1 MGVAL
6 SASSS
11 SPFEPSERETDR
23 LSARLLVVVLLV
35 LSAVLKIGLAVENY
49 WNGYRAGDFRGVGI
63 DGWGYVERAV
73 GRVEAL
79 GEANWFWDAANAGV
93 LRALGDETYLY
104 LVMSLINVGLSLVL
118 PFALLPAL
126 RRIVPTNRRDLATLL
141 VVGILLFWPPAV
153 WLAGQNLK
161 DTVLTVC
168 VAAYV
173 SANAVAIDASA
184 TTRQRLGAIACAA
197 ASAWLV
203 SALRIYA
210 VAILLAGSLVAFLAL
225 PGRRLPRVALIGFV
239 GVVAFVSPP
248 GQQLFGML
256 KFGFSL
262 MTDET
267 FRELVNSDLLLINNA
282 PLGLNL
288 SPASLVLGAIR
299 APLNPYPGPNVTTWY
314 DVAMMARTVVVCMV
328 MPGFLV
334 ALAKWRHPQ
343 RPFYLVT
350 LAVAWLF
357 FAVQASLNGA
367 RQVYST
373 IEPPF
378 VMLAVALFVLHPRA
392 RAWRYGLVLGAGLAL
407 ILFAYTAV
415 RTAMG
420 A

>member
-1 MGVAL
+1 MGIAL

-11 SPFEPSERETDR
+11 ERFEPSARDTVR
-23 LSARLLVVVLLV
+23 LSARLQVVVLLG
-35 LSAVLKIGLAVENY
+35 LSALLKVGLAVENY

-73 GRVEAL
+73 GRVETL
-79 GEANWFWDAANAGV
+79 GEANWLWDAANVAV

-104 LVMSLINVGLSLVL
+104 LVMSLINVGLSLLL

-126 RRIVPTNRRDLATLL
+126 RRLVPPGRRDVAALL
-141 VVGILLFWPPAV
+141 VIGVLLFWPPAV

-161 DTVLTVC
+161 DTLLTVC

-173 SANAVAIDASA
+173 SANAVALDATA
-184 TTRQRLGAIACAA
+184 TTPQRFLAVVCAA

-210 VAILLAGSLVAFLAL
+210 VAILLVGSLVAFLAL
-225 PGRRLPRVALIGFV
+225 PGRRLPRAALIGLA
-239 GVVAFVSPP
+239 GILAFVSPP
-248 GQQLFGML
+248 GQQMFSMI
-256 KFGFSL
+256 KFGVSL
-262 MTDET
+262 ITDSA
-267 FRELVNSDLLLINNA
+267 FREIVNSDLLLINNA
-282 PLGLNL
+282 PLALNL
-288 SPASLVLGAIR
+288 SPATFVLGAVR

-328 MPGFLV
+328 LPGFLV

-343 RPFYLVT
+343 RPFYLAT
-350 LAVAWLF
+350 LAAAWLF

-392 RAWRYGLVLGAGLAL
+392 RAWRYGMVMGAGLAL
-407 ILFAYTAV
+407 VLFAYTAV